1 MIASRRIFPAQTD
14 PDMNGFKFT
23 GAAPGSA
30 SGEFVTWEQFQVA
43 LDQIIGVRW
52 NTASSSPVLEQ
63 VDAYGTVITQKTH
76 AWFDAH
82 PIYGNMWRCTLTA
95 AGVPTFGANARGDG
109 LNLDGSDG
117 NVMVRIPKCYVKA
130 QLIDTYQYV
139 WVSPVEFTGFEVHPW
154 FLQRGGTERNEAYMG
169 AYLGCLK
176 IDTATG
182 VKSLISKTGGQ
193 PFTGGEI
200 VEVNFNSGSVEP
212 QIGEVLT
219 GATSLMTGTVE
230 GYYLTGGSFLGGD
243 AAGKVYLR
251 MVSRRFTFDT
261 GSHEPVVGETITG
274 VSSGATGKVSK
285 VVVTSGSWATSDAAG
300 YVLLEG
306 GSGNGSAFTVG
317 QNFRDPDSNVIGVSR
332 SIGDTLGEFTVGG
345 AFDGSTGGADMMTCQ
360 SVGSALSLTRQLA
373 ETYANNIGSSRWGYA
388 DIWGWDLITRIL
400 YPIEY
405 CNWNSQSTSVGIGQ
419 GIVNKNVGRRFNGEL
434 NGALSADANIAT
446 NGTGTGTGIDGLTP
460 SVYRGIENP
469 WGNCWQFIIGLDAT
483 DSAYRILKRDGTGTP
498 ACPLASGSYEST
510 VAAPYTYDVT
520 LRPDGYA
527 KTTLFED
534 LTKYLMIP
542 NLGDG
547 SSSTYL
553 CDYAW
558 WHRAGQ
564 TNILLAGGAWRYG
577 ATAGVGCRILGYVSS
592 ISDRDC
598 AARCEFV

>member
-1 MIASRRIFPAQTD
+1 MQSMNYPFPATQNEA
-14 PDMNGFKFT
+14 MGGYKFT

-109 LNLDGSDG
+109 LDLTGASG

-130 QLIDTYQYV
+130 QLIGTYQYV
-139 WVSPVEFTGFEVHPW
+139 WLSPVEFTGFEVHPW
-154 FLQRGGTERNEAYMG
+154 FLQRGGTERSEAYMG

-176 IDTATG
+176 VDTTTG
-182 VKSLISKTGGQ
+182 VKSLISKSGGQ

-200 VEVNFNSGSVEP
+200 VEVSFDSGSVAP
-212 QIGEVLT
+212 VIGEVLT

-230 GYYLTGGSFLGGD
+230 GYYVTSGTFGAGN

-285 VVVTSGSWATSDAAG
+285 VVVTSGSWGTSDAAG
-300 YVLLEG
+300 YILLEG

-317 QNFRDPDSNVIGVSR
+317 QNFRDPDSNVIGKSQ
-332 SIGDTLGEFTVGG
+332 SIGDTLGEFTIGG

-373 ETYANNIGSSRWGYA
+373 ETYANNIGSSRWGCA
-388 DIWGWDLITRIL
+388 DVWGWDLITRIL

-405 CNWNSQSTSVGIGQ
+405 CNWNSQSTVVGIGQ
-419 GIVNKNVGRRFNGEL
+419 GVVNKNSGRRFNGEL
-434 NGALSADANIAT
+434 NGALSADSNIGT
-446 NGTGTGTGIDGLTP
+446 NGTGTGTGTDGLTP
-460 SVYRGIENP
+460 IVYRGIENP
-469 WGNCWQFIIGLDAT
+469 WGNAWRFIIGLDAT

-498 ACPLASGSYEST
+498 ACPLASGSYESS
-510 VAAPYTYDVT
+510 VAAPPAYNVGTN
-520 LRPDGYA
+520 PDSYA
-527 KTTLFED
+527 KTTLYED
-534 LTKYLMIP
+534 LTKYLLLS
-542 NLGDG
+542 NLGSG

-553 CDYAW
+553 CDYIY
-558 WHRAGQ
+558 WHRSGQ
-564 TNILLAGGAWRYG
+564 VDILLVGGNWNLG
-577 ATAGVGCRILGYVSS
+577 AYAGVGARKLANVSS
-592 ISDRDC
+592 TSAVDY
-598 AARCEFV
+598 AARCEYV